1 MRDRIDEER
10 LATCGES
17 AIDLAISNVKAGGL
31 PFSAVI
37 VNQSGNVVGKGVN
50 QVAEHLDCTGHAE
63 IQAIRDASRKEQSV
77 SLGGATLI
85 ASGEPCAL
93 CYMAIRMAGIRN
105 VRIVADRYEARD
117 NGFDYLWTYQ
127 YLNPALLDEL
137 DVVTLVNDRKLLPFK
152 MANRKLSDQGE

>member
-10 LATCGES
+10 LVTCAES

-31 PFSAVI
+31 PFSALI

-50 QVAEHLDCTGHAE
+50 QVAEHLDCTAHAE

-77 SLGGATLI
+77 SLRGATLI

-93 CYMAIRMAGIRN
+93 CYMAIRMAGITD
-105 VRIVADRYEARD
+105 VRILLDRYEAAE
-117 NGFDYLWTYQ
+117 NGFDYRRTYR
-127 YLNPALLDEL
+127 YMNPSLTDEL
-137 DVVTLVNDRKLLPFK
+137 DVVTLVNERKFVPFQMAK
-152 MANRKLSDQGE
+152 MV

>member
-37 VNQSGNVVGKGVN
+37 VNQNGDVVGKGVN
-50 QVAEHLDCTGHAE
+50 QVAEHLDCTAHAE
-63 IQAIRDASRKEQSV
+63 IQAIRDASRNENSV
-77 SLGGATLI
+77 SLKGTTLI

-93 CYMAIRMAGIRN
+93 CYVAIRMAGIRN

-117 NGFDYLWTYQ
+117 NGFDYRWTYQ
-127 YLNPALLDEL
+127 YLNPALMDEL
-137 DVVTLVNDRKLLPFK
+137 DVVTLVNDRKLYPFQ
-152 MANRKLSDQGE
+152 MARMGVRN

>member
-50 QVAEHLDCTGHAE
+50 QVAEHLDCTAHAE
-63 IQAIRDASRKEQSV
+63 IQAIRDASRNENSV
-77 SLGGATLI
+77 SLKGATLI

-105 VRIVADRYEARD
+105 VRIIADRYEATE

-127 YLNPALLDEL
+127 YLNPALIDEL
-137 DVVTLVNDRKLLPFK
+137 DVVTLVNDRKLYPFQ
-152 MANRKLSDQGE
+152 MARMGVRD